1 MPPPEEQPHRE
12 IVAFVERAGKDAA
25 VFRHLKMTG
34 AELHKALADLDM
46 SDEEFMWLTGVG
58 RKNLAPNWVRIL
70 VEALADREARE
81 RAQETTSKVWR
92 SEDTYRKHRDGRA
105 PHVER

>member
-1 MPPPEEQPHRE
+1 
-12 IVAFVERAGKDAA
+12 
-25 VFRHLKMTG
+25 MTG

-58 RKNLAPNWVRIL
+58 RKNLAKWLEAEDPNDRPPNWVRIL